1 LKDCIF
7 KEINGEIIIENHNV
21 DDNKEIDGDDL
32 QILRCIVYYKNSI
45 IIINPRFEARKRL
58 ISYYDV
64 TILLVNMF
72 LLVMIY

>member
-32 QILRCIVYYKNSI
+32 QI
-45 IIINPRFEARKRL
+45 
-58 ISYYDV
+58 
-64 TILLVNMF
+64 
-72 LLVMIY
+72 

>member
-1 LKDCIF
+1 MKDCIF

-45 IIINPRFEARKRL
+45 IIINPRFEARKHL
-58 ISYYDV
+58 ISCYDV
-64 TILLVNMF
+64 IILFVNML